1 MRHRDYKVTHLP
13 ASLRPSVAAAMAWLT
28 EPRPGDIFL
37 DPMCGAGTLLI
48 ERALMARYGLL
59 LGGDLE
65 QPALQAAIE
74 NIGPRHKPRQLFHWD
89 ARQLPLATASVDRVA
104 TNPPFGVQLGSP
116 RENPRLYRGLL
127 SELDRVLKPQGSAVV
142 LTGEVALIKETL
154 RDIPHLRVAQSYP
167 VTILGQRA
175 TIFVLSRPR

>member
-1 MRHRDYKVTHLP
+1 M
-13 ASLRPSVAAAMAWLT
+13 
-28 EPRPGDIFL
+28 
-37 DPMCGAGTLLI
+37 
-48 ERALMARYGLL
+48 
-59 LGGDLE
+59 
-65 QPALQAAIE
+65 
-74 NIGPRHKPRQLFHWD
+74 
-89 ARQLPLATASVDRVA
+89 
-104 TNPPFGVQLGSP
+104 
-116 RENPRLYRGLL
+116 